1 MLSAGMPEL
10 NKEKDIEFLVERLH
24 FELTEQEA
32 SKLFKKEIIKAMNNK
47 MRRFDN
53 VAHNIKQLK

>member
-32 SKLFKKEIIKAMNNK
+32 SKLFKKEIIKAMNNR

>member
-32 SKLFKKEIIKAMNNK
+32 SKLFKKEIIKAMNNN
-47 MRRFDN
+47 MRRIDN
-53 VAHNIKQLK
+53 VFHNIK

>member
-10 NKEKDIEFLVERLH
+10 NKEKDIEFLVDRLH

>member
-24 FELTEQEA
+24 FDLTEQEA
-32 SKLFKKEIIKAMNNK
+32 SKLFKKEIIKAMNNR

>member
-24 FELTEQEA
+24 FDLTEQEA
-32 SKLFKKEIIKAMNNK
+32 SKLFKKEIIKAMNNR

-53 VAHNIKQLK
+53 VAHNIK